1 MTLAVFKCENCGA
14 RVPPPPATLKMV
26 TCEYCGNPGHNPF
39 YDPALAAAAAAQA
52 APVAAPAAVA
62 LPTPGA
68 ATTAGAARARTPED
82 ILRLAHG
89 QLQLFDALFYAPNIP
104 AKKEQGARGAYG
116 ALIPA
121 DEPILVLFDST
132 VFGGADD
139 GFVVTPRRL
148 GWKNIALDPKVV
160 PWEVFDARSVR
171 ATAEEVQVMG
181 DMIQIDGESAL
192 QPRLVQFLLAMGG
205 VAAQAPAATAPMRA
219 PAAAA
224 VVATPARAPV
234 VPGAA
239 GPSNPKGAKV
249 PGAAGPSN
257 PKGAKPGSALKA
269 RVEEAV
275 EEEEEEEEDE
285 ETRQSWIDDA
295 HEMAENCF
303 TRSAS
308 LHVYPNIPKKLV
320 VRAFETFADHLDEED
335 TVVVIYDAAG
345 GEEDDGFVATPWG
358 FYWRNR
364 GEDPCSVQWEDLDLG
379 EVVLDDRGLT
389 IEGEAVRIARRDEGL
404 AEELAAFI
412 EAMGNWAQG

>member
-1 MTLAVFKCENCGA
+1 
-14 RVPPPPATLKMV
+14 MV

-39 YDPALAAAAAAQA
+39 YDPALAAAAAAAVATPA
-52 APVAAPAAVA
+52 APTAAAP
-62 LPTPGA
+62 TA
-68 ATTAGAARARTPED
+68 ATPTAATPTSAARARTPED

-116 ALIPA
+116 SLIPA

-148 GWKNIALDPKVV
+148 GWKNIALAPKVV

-181 DMIQIDGESAL
+181 DKIEIDGDSAL
-192 QPRLVQFLLAMGG
+192 QPRLVQFLQAMGG
-205 VAAQAPAATAPMRA
+205 VAAQAPAAQAPART

-239 GPSNPKGAKV
+239 VPSNPTGAKV

-275 EEEEEEEEDE
+275 EEEEEEEEEEDE

-295 HEMAENCF
+295 HEMAENLF

-320 VRAFETFADHLDEED
+320 VQAFETFADHIDEED
-335 TVVVIYDAAG
+335 TVVVLYDPAG
-345 GEEDDGFVATPWG
+345 GDDDDGFVATPWG

-389 IEGEAVRIARRDEGL
+389 IEGEVVRVARRDEGL
-404 AEELAAFI
+404 ADELAAFI

>member
-26 TCEYCGNPGHNPF
+26 ICGYCGNPGQNPF

-62 LPTPGA
+62 PPTPAA
-68 ATTAGAARARTPED
+68 ATPAGATRARPPEE

-89 QLQLFDALFYAPNIP
+89 HLQLFDALFYAPNIP

-121 DEPILVLFDST
+121 DEPMLVLFDST

-139 GFVVTPRRL
+139 GFVVTPRRI

-160 PWEVFDARSVR
+160 PWEAFDARTVR

-181 DMIQIDGESAL
+181 DMIQVDGESAL
-192 QPRLVQFLLAMGG
+192 QARLVQFLQAMGG
-205 VAAQAPAATAPMRA
+205 VAAQAPAAQPPVRA
-219 PAAAA
+219 PVAAAA
-224 VVATPARAPV
+224 VAQAARAPV

-269 RVEEAV
+269 RVEEEEP
-275 EEEEEEEEDE
+275 EEEVEDE
-285 ETRQSWIDDA
+285 ETRQSWIDDTQG
-295 HEMAENCF
+295 MAEQCF

-308 LHVYPNIPKKLV
+308 LHVYPNIPKVKV
-320 VRAFETFADHLDEED
+320 VSAFETYADEIDEED
-335 TVVVIYDAAG
+335 TVVVLYDPAG
-345 GEEDDGFVATPWG
+345 GDDDDGFVATPWG

-389 IEGEAVRIARRDEGL
+389 IEGEPVRIARRDEGL
-404 AEELAAFI
+404 ADELAAFI

>member
-14 RVPPPPATLKMV
+14 RVPPPPATQKMV
-26 TCEYCGNPGHNPF
+26 TCAYCGNPGHNPF
-39 YDPALAAAAAAQA
+39 YDPALAAAAAPQA
-52 APVAAPAAVA
+52 NPVAATAAALPPTPAAA
-62 LPTPGA
+62 TP
-68 ATTAGAARARTPED
+68 AGAARSRTPED

-89 QLQLFDALFYAPNIP
+89 HLQLFDALFYAPHIP
-104 AKKEQGARGAYG
+104 PKKEQGARAAYG

-171 ATAEEVQVMG
+171 ATAEDLQVMG
-181 DMIQIDGESAL
+181 DMIQIDAESAL
-192 QPRLVQFLLAMGG
+192 QPRLMQFLHAMGG
-205 VAAQAPAATAPMRA
+205 VAAPVPAVAPPART

-224 VVATPARAPV
+224 VVATPARPAV
-234 VPGAA
+234 VPGAS

-269 RVEEAV
+269 RVEE

-285 ETRQSWIDDA
+285 ETRQSWIDDT
-295 HEMAENCF
+295 HGMAEDCF

-308 LHVYPNIPKKLV
+308 LHVYPNIPKVKV
-320 VRAFETFADHLDEED
+320 ASAFETYADHIDEED
-335 TVVVIYDAAG
+335 TVVVLYDPAG
-345 GEEDDGFVATPWG
+345 GDEDDGFVATPWG

-364 GEDPCSVQWEDLDLG
+364 GEDPCSVQWEELDLG

-389 IEGEAVRIARRDEGL
+389 IEGEVVRVARRDEGL
-404 AEELAAFI
+404 ADELAAFI
-412 EAMGNWAQG
+412 EAMGNWAQA